1 MAQRVEGPAGRL
13 LGLATTLDSHRGF
26 ADVVASLGE
35 GHGGT
40 IGGTWASAST
50 LAVAALAQAR
60 ATDAGTLVVV
70 LPHAAGADPAEA
82 ERLAVVRA
90 LTATDGVRHR
100 GGIVDL
106 FAADWDR
113 LIRRGLSESLA
124 GRFET
129 VPLSH
134 WSWPEMRAASVV
146 LTASCV
152 GRRAGGAGS
161 ALIAFVGPPNARL
174 PSYRTSRFCPGSGAC
189 LVHEY
194 SGRRGDRDGQ
204 ADRLSARRQAT

>member
-1 MAQRVEGPAGRL
+1 M
-13 LGLATTLDSHRGF
+13 
-26 ADVVASLGE
+26 
-35 GHGGT
+35 
-40 IGGTWASAST
+40 
-50 LAVAALAQAR
+50 AALAQAR

-82 ERLAVVRA
+82 ELLAVVMA

-100 GGIVDL
+100 GGIVDQ

-113 LIRRGLSESLA
+113 LIRRGLFESLA

-129 VPLSH
+129 VQLSH

-152 GRRAGGAGS
+152 GRRAGGAEPRSSIITNTSTAAAAAATAGRW
-161 ALIAFVGPPNARL
+161 ALPFRWRG
-174 PSYRTSRFCPGSGAC
+174 G
-189 LVHEY
+189 
-194 SGRRGDRDGQ
+194 GRRLCPHRPPP
-204 ADRLSARRQAT
+204 AVFR